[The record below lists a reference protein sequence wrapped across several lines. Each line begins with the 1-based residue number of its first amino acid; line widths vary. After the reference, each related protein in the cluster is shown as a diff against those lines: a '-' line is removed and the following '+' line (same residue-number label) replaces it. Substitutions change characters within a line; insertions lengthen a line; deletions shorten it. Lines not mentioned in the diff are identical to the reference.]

1 MRKERNEENMKVH
14 ITSKYL
20 DREVELLFTHYDRN
34 NSIVIEGRS
43 FEGEPEFVATV
54 CLPDEKL
61 VENHV
66 FLKGWSENEGIPEAL
81 AKAGVVRL
89 TGRKV
94 RAGFCEAI
102 EAEILVPSMTKKE

>member
-1 MRKERNEENMKVH
+1 MKVH

-20 DREVELLFTHYDRN
+20 NREVELLFTHYLLDS
-34 NSIVIEGRS
+34 SIVIQGLS
-43 FEGEPEFVATV
+43 LQGEPEFVATV
-54 CLPDEKL
+54 CITDEKPPK
-61 VENHV
+61 NHV

-94 RAGFCEAI
+94 KVGYCEAI
-102 EAEILVPSMTKKE
+102 EAEILVDSSKRGDE